1 MITAVGPTIVYQRH
15 LDQMVEQLW
24 TAWEHPMDAGE
35 VASGS
40 RGFCCR
46 KLFRRC
52 VAGWNLCVFRNR
64 CGGRDIS
71 RKRGEW
77 ARPTDHSSALFVS
90 HVIMYDGSRWYWPLH
105 LPITTFLRAIL
116 ASLSNYNSTCKP
128 GLLLHTTHTHT
139 HTHFEYP
146 TRTVCAYIHVGE
158 VVFGY
163 ALYALIPATT
173 VTHGCLVSHAHARLA

>member
-1 MITAVGPTIVYQRH
+1 MLGVIMDHVHGRRVDVIEHILLLCGEHVVLLLAITSDSRALVQVFSQCVFSLPFPFRYRRGGPMITAVGPTIVYQRH

-24 TAWEHPMDAGE
+24 TAWEHPMDAE
-35 VASGS
+35 ELASRS

-64 CGGRDIS
+64 CGGREIP

-116 ASLSNYNSTCKP
+116 ASLSNYNST
-128 GLLLHTTHTHT
+128 
-139 HTHFEYP
+139 
-146 TRTVCAYIHVGE
+146 
-158 VVFGY
+158 
-163 ALYALIPATT
+163 
-173 VTHGCLVSHAHARLA
+173 